1 MPSIN
6 AICQLPFAICKSNP
20 RRLKA
25 NGYTL
30 IELLVVIGIL
40 AISISAI
47 LAFLT
52 ATLKSSNQVAVNS
65 ETKQNADLVLAT
77 LEKQIRNATGAVDLD
92 TPPNHKNIKLIRP
105 DAYPFYISCA
115 NDNVS
120 PPSKAT
126 NGYIATYEGS
136 ISNPNINTDY
146 ITLSNF
152 NLIDVQSCKF
162 TVLSNPGVP
171 PIVSISFD
179 VAQSVSA
186 TARQDFK
193 STFHM
198 QTSISLR
205 QYY

>member
-6 AICQLPFAICKSNP
+6 AICHLPFAICKSNT
-20 RRLKA
+20 RRLEAK
-25 NGYTL
+25 GYTL

-52 ATLKSSNQVAVNS
+52 ATLKTSNQVAVNS

-77 LEKQIRNATGAVDLD
+77 LEKQIRNAYSVVDKD
-92 TPPNHKNIKLIRP
+92 PTNHRNIKLIRP
-105 DAYPFYISCA
+105 DTYPFYISCA
-115 NDNVS
+115 NDSVP

-146 ITLSNF
+146 ITLSNV

-162 TVLSNPGVP
+162 SVLSNPGVP

-179 VAQSVSA
+179 AAQSVSA
-186 TARQDFK
+186 AARQDFK